1 MPSSWQQ
8 QGYFPSQQPT
18 APRRAA
24 APARPAPDP
33 RPASPAQDPR
43 PASPAP
49 APAIN
54 VNVYAHAPESF
65 YDGGVLSALGLGI
78 GNFLIIVCTL
88 GLCYPWAACR
98 SYRYVQQHTV
108 IDGHRLVFDGTAV
121 SLFGVWIKIWFLCI
135 ITLGIYAFWG
145 GNAVRR
151 WVVRHTHLS

>member
-8 QGYFPSQQPT
+8 QGYFPAQQPA

-24 APARPAPDP
+24 APARPAP
-33 RPASPAQDPR
+33 DPR

-98 SYRYVQQHTV
+98 NYRYVQQHTV

-121 SLFGVWIKIWFLCI
+121 SLFGVWIKIWILCI
-135 ITLGIYAFWG
+135 LTLGIYAFWG